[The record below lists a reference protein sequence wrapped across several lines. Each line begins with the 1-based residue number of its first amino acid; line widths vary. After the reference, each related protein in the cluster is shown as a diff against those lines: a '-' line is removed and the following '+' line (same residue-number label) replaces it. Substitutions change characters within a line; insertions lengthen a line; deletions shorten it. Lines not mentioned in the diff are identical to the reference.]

1 MKYVCRSV
9 LVGEKWLTVGK
20 IYEAELEEINKYF
33 PALEWIRLKKADD
46 GFPCYARREQFER
59 VE

>member
-1 MKYVCRSV
+1 MKYGCRSV
-9 LVGEKWLTVGK
+9 LVEEKWLTVGK
-20 IYEAELEEINKYF
+20 IYEAELEEINKYL

>member
-1 MKYVCRSV
+1 MKVICKSV
-9 LVGEKWLTVGK
+9 RTNELWLTVENVYDVEEG
-20 IYEAELEEINKYF
+20 EINKYF
-33 PALEWIRLKKADD
+33 PALDWLKLKEADD